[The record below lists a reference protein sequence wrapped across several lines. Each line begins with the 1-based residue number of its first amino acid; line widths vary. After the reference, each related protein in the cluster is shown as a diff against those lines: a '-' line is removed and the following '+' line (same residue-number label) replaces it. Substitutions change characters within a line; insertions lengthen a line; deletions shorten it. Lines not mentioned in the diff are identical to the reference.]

1 MIQWDEKIAKKWI
14 ANRRQQFIKDLDLIV
29 HEERIRTG
37 AVKELDAQETAL
49 QKFFY
54 LYTWYNS
61 WFNSFYDAEVH
72 ERLKNQ
78 TNDEEDTATDD
89 NGSNA

>member
-1 MIQWDEKIAKKWI
+1 MIQWDEKTAKKWI
-14 ANRRQQFIKDLDLIV
+14 ANRREQFIKDLDSIV
-29 HEERIRTG
+29 HEERICTG
-37 AVKELDAQETAL
+37 AIKELDSQETTL

-61 WFNSFYDAEVH
+61 WFNSFYDAEV

-89 NGSNA
+89 NGSDT